1 MIPPEK
7 VGRLTS
13 PQIRLPARAPP
24 AYNAGMGELTA
35 AFGVAFAAFWVWLV
49 VRIINR
55 REPWVIGAGV
65 LVSTVSVIL
74 ATLAFLLWTRIG
86 C

>member
-1 MIPPEK
+1 
-7 VGRLTS
+7 
-13 PQIRLPARAPP
+13 
-24 AYNAGMGELTA
+24 MGELTA